1 MRFKTFLIFV
11 FLFYPFLSHSQ
22 YVYKWYELP
31 SGTTQNLNSVVY
43 DCAVGNNGTALFYV
57 YPGVWNISQTGTS
70 ENIFSVNNIS
80 STFYVTGSN
89 GLLMKTTSSG
99 SNWYVYNT
107 QTSNNL
113 YSFIRI
119 IKRDSVTFQF
129 RLFVC
134 GANGTLKYSNLLGSD
149 SSWHNINP
157 GISNDL
163 KSFSNFNLSVL
174 QANQSIICGSGGLIL
189 KSTNGGDNWSVKNTG
204 ITDNLNSVQ
213 FSDSSFGLAG
223 GDNGRIIKSTD
234 GGESW
239 TILNSQTNNNL
250 NSVMIFGYYG
260 NAYAAGDNGTLRFTT
275 NGGVNWLP
283 ESIGQNVDINSINY
297 SSPRYFAVGN
307 NGKIFLKTLD
317 SLYQFFSNLDPNRI
331 SSILSSGGIFNQ
343 NGALGNLAGF
353 RWPKDSNKTAI
364 FTSGLTIAGYINS
377 QFRMMAGS
385 FKGECYPGHCINGNY
400 LWDSTF
406 RIYKVSRT
414 DNPNTSYDWAH
425 WGSMVPY
432 GAPFVDV
439 NQNGIYEPLVDT
451 PGVRKAEQTIFICM
465 TDANPSSHNYSESFG
480 GGTSPLGA
488 EIHLTAWGYDKINL
502 KDIQFIKWEII
513 NKSPNSWNSTY
524 FSVFCDPDVGD
535 GSDDYM
541 GCDSIRNLSYGYN
554 ADNNDFV
561 YGYAPPAV
569 GFRILKT
576 PFTNTIPSGISSLI
590 KIGKSSSGGVSCES
604 EPYSDPPGAYNYM
617 KGLKK
622 DSTPWVIPNTNPP
635 QITKFCYSG
644 DPETGAGW
652 TAYNGYV
659 GNCGGSLYGTT
670 YNVEVASDKRYLMS
684 MGGNNFTVNPGDTQ
698 TIIMAQLIARGTNNL
713 NSVTRLKQLSDTA
726 FQLYQGGFVIGVKP
740 LSSLIPD
747 KFLLYQNYPNP
758 FNPTTK
764 IRFEIPLSKGG
775 QRELYSSLKVYDIL
789 GKEITTLI
797 NEKLNPGV
805 YEADFDGS
813 NFASG
818 VYFYQLRYGDF
829 VQMRKMILLK

>member
-31 SGTTQNLNSVVY
+31 SGTSQNLNSVQ
-43 DCAVGNNGTALFYV
+43 DNCTVGNNGTALFYV

-70 ENIFSVNNIS
+70 ENMFSVNS
-80 STFYVTGSN
+80 FSALYVTGSN
-89 GLLMKTTSSG
+89 GLLMNTTSPG

-113 YSFIRI
+113 YSSVKIT
-119 IKRDSVTFQF
+119 KRDSVSIQF

-134 GANGTLKYSNLLGSD
+134 GANGTLRYRNLLGSD
-149 SSWHNINP
+149 SSWHNINL

-163 KSFSNFNLSVL
+163 KCFSKYNISGL
-174 QANQSIICGSGGLIL
+174 QADQPVICGSGGLIL

-204 ITDNLNSVQ
+204 ITDNLNFVQ
-213 FSDSSFGLAG
+213 FLDSSFGLAV

-239 TILNSQTNNNL
+239 AILNSQTNNNL
-250 NSVMIFGYYG
+250 NSVKIFA
-260 NAYAAGDNGTLRFTT
+260 NPDSAYIAGDNGTLRYTT
-275 NGGVNWLP
+275 NGGNNWFS
-283 ESIGQNVDINSINY
+283 ESFGQNENINSISF
-297 SSPRYFAVGN
+297 SSSGNFAVGD
-307 NGKIFLKTLD
+307 NGKIFIRTLD
-317 SLYQFFSNLDPNRI
+317 SLYLFYKYFEPNRI
-331 SSILSSGGIFNQ
+331 KTVFSSYGIFNFDRA
-343 NGALGNLAGF
+343 NGSQPGF
-353 RWPKDSNKTAI
+353 RWPIDSFRTAI
-364 FTSGLTIAGYINS
+364 YSSGLSIAGFVNS
-377 QFRMMAGS
+377 QLRMMAGS
-385 FKGECYPGHCINGNY
+385 YAGECYPGHCINGNY
-400 LWDSTF
+400 FWDSTF

-439 NQNGIYEPLVDT
+439 NQNGIYEPLIDT
-451 PGVRKAEQTIFICM
+451 PGVRKAEQTLFICM

-644 DPETGAGW
+644 DPETGTGW

-726 FQLYQGGFVIGVKP
+726 FQLYQGGFVIGVKS
-740 LSSLIPD
+740 LSSLVPD

-764 IRFEIPLSKGG
+764 IRFEIPLGKGG
-775 QRELYSSLKVYDIL
+775 QRGLYSSLKVYDIL

-805 YEADFDGS
+805 YEVEFDGS